1 MLVWILQT
9 GEPLHIDNDNS
20 RPMRAMNLS
29 DKLVG
34 SGHSVILWSSAFNHR
49 IKKHRSKKYETHKV
63 NDNLEIRLIP
73 SYGYKKNISLARL
86 LDHFQMAWNL
96 KTLLKK
102 EKILPDVAFIGY
114 PPIETAFVMSG
125 WLKKR
130 KVPIL
135 LDIKDLWPSI
145 FINVLPKKIKLIVK
159 MFFYPYFYLS
169 KKTIRKADGLS
180 AMSKSFLKWAYN
192 YANRSLSKND
202 IVVRLSSRIQ
212 TSENQKLEEARQW
225 WKEFGVNHD
234 KPLVFF
240 AGTFSN
246 SFDFKD
252 IYEAAKTAKDCQFIL
267 CGEGPILDE
276 MKDLMAELPNVL
288 FPGWV
293 DKIKL
298 ESLGKMSIASLAP
311 YKNKIDFILSIPNK
325 IVDALSLSLPILS
338 PLQGEVAKL
347 IKENEVGFTYND
359 DFLLGDYINTLI
371 KDVKLREKI
380 SNNANKLYE
389 SEFEFN
395 MVYDELVCHL
405 ENIALKKND

>member
-1 MLVWILQT
+1 M
-9 GEPLHIDNDNS
+9 
-20 RPMRAMNLS
+20 
-29 DKLVG
+29 
-34 SGHSVILWSSAFNHR
+34 
-49 IKKHRSKKYETHKV
+49 
-63 NDNLEIRLIP
+63 
-73 SYGYKKNISLARL
+73 
-86 LDHFQMAWNL
+86 
-96 KTLLKK
+96 
-102 EKILPDVAFIGY
+102 
-114 PPIETAFVMSG
+114 
-125 WLKKR
+125 
-130 KVPIL
+130 
-135 LDIKDLWPSI
+135 
-145 FINVLPKKIKLIVK
+145 
-159 MFFYPYFYLS
+159 
-169 KKTIRKADGLS
+169 
-180 AMSKSFLKWAYN
+180 
-192 YANRSLSKND
+192 
-202 IVVRLSSRIQ
+202 
-212 TSENQKLEEARQW
+212 
-225 WKEFGVNHD
+225 
-234 KPLVFF
+234 FF

-276 MKDLMAELPNVL
+276 VKDLMSELPNVL

-359 DFLLGDYINTLI
+359 DFLLGDFINTLI

-395 MVYDELVCHL
+395 MVYD
-405 ENIALKKND
+405 